1 MSQFK
6 STEHN
11 LILLTHS
18 LLLGYQQIIIIH
30 ASIPSLVYA
39 TVFVTRAFSSLHHYT
54 FFVNIIKVHN
64 LCLQGLLHHSICI
77 VHSVFQDKSSNI
89 FNLNKNYA
97 AVSDYKHFTCAKH
110 LCKSHFKFGLMIIF
124 MLACVLASTQSTQNY
139 VFSYKLKIAI
149 LD

>member
-1 MSQFK
+1 MTLSHQKGLSQFK

-39 TVFVTRAFSSLHHYT
+39 IVFVTRAFSSLHHYT
-54 FFVNIIKVHN
+54 FSVNIIKVHN

-89 FNLNKNYA
+89 FNLNKTLLLFQTTSTLPVQNIC
-97 AVSDYKHFTCAKH
+97 VSHT
-110 LCKSHFKFGLMIIF
+110 S
-124 MLACVLASTQSTQNY
+124 S
-139 VFSYKLKIAI
+139 